1 MDSDETNN
9 AFTTESGIPLKK
21 NYRPEDVAGLDYD
34 RDLGDSGEPP
44 FTRGPYP
51 DMYRSKLWR
60 ISQLMG
66 SGQVADTNIRNRLF
80 HEMGGDWVIAEMD
93 QITSTHMWDPDHPD
107 VIARKDDVGLCGSPI
122 LGLRD
127 VEAFLEGI
135 SLEEQY
141 HHMYGVPWI
150 NSCYYAVAEKRGI
163 PLTNIYGTGQGEMF
177 LPYLSTP
184 FKDMPPPSCHLR
196 DNCDVVEFNVK
207 YVPHVTPISCAG
219 HNARANGITAPE
231 ELAIVLAWNIDHIEY
246 ILKRGRLKID
256 DFVHALGGVNYSIGR
271 DFFEEICKLRAAR
284 RMWYRLLKDRY
295 HAQDPKSFRLRIHG
309 FSADRDY
316 TREQPLINVVRSAY
330 RTVAAALGGVQS
342 LGIGPYDEALTSP
355 SEEALL
361 MTVRTHQI
369 IQHESGMISVVDP
382 LAGSYYVEWLTNELE
397 EKAWKYLEKIENA
410 GGLVKSLET
419 GWLHAEAFR
428 GSWDQEKKL
437 KTGERK
443 LVGHN
448 CFQVEED
455 VFDVPPHR
463 PAKAWEQA
471 MARLEQIRRERDN
484 TRVQKALDE
493 LRHVIAKPD
502 EIQFS
507 AMMEAVKAEATV
519 GEIGQVYRD
528 IWGVWNAPLP
538 M

>member
-1 MDSDETNN
+1 MDSNEVY
-9 AFTTESGIPLKK
+9 TTDSGIPLKK
-21 NYRPEDVAGLDYD
+21 SYRPEDVAGLDYD
-34 RDLGDSGEPP
+34 RDLGDSGEAP

-51 DMYRSKLWR
+51 DMYRSRLWR
-60 ISQLMG
+60 IAQLMG
-66 SGQVADTNIRNRLF
+66 SGTVSDTNVRNRLF
-80 HEMGGDWVIAEMD
+80 HEMGGQWTVFEPD
-93 QITSTHMWDPDHPD
+93 QITTEHLWDPDHPE
-107 VIARKDDVGLCGSPI
+107 VIARKDDVGLSGSPI

-127 VEAFLEGI
+127 YEVMLEGI
-135 SLEEQY
+135 PLDKTY
-141 HHMYGVPWI
+141 HHMGSCWGCFK
-150 NSCYYAVAEKRGI
+150 NSCYYALAEKQGI
-163 PLTNIYGTGQGEMF
+163 PLTNLHGTGQGELF

-184 FKDMPPPSCHLR
+184 YKDLPSPRCHLR
-196 DNCDVVEFNVK
+196 SNCDLVEFNVQ
-207 YVPHVTPISCAG
+207 YVPHIVPISCAG

-231 ELAIVLAWNIDHIEY
+231 ELAIVLAYNIDHIEY
-246 ILKRGRLKID
+246 ILSRGRLKID
-256 DFVHALGGVNYSIGR
+256 DFAHALGGVNYSIGR

-284 RMWYRLLKDRY
+284 RMWYRLLKERY
-295 HAQDPKSFRLRIHG
+295 HAEAPRSFQLRIHG
-309 FSADRDY
+309 FAADRDY
-316 TREQPLINVVRSAY
+316 TREQPLINTVRSAY

-342 LGIGPYDEALTSP
+342 LGVGPYDEALTSP
-355 SEEALL
+355 TEQALL
-361 MTVRTHQI
+361 MAVRTHQI
-369 IQHESGMISVVDP
+369 IQHESGVTNVVDP

-419 GWLHAEAFR
+419 GWLHAESFR
-428 GSWDQEKKL
+428 GSWEQEKKL

-471 MARLEQIRRERDN
+471 MARLEQIRHERDN
-484 TRVQKALDE
+484 TRVQKALDD
-493 LRHVIAKPD
+493 LRRVIAKPD
-502 EIQFS
+502 EIQFP